1 MRKFS
6 KLLALALAV
15 IMVMALA
22 TTAFAEGDEESK
34 VTITVN
40 NALAGGEY
48 KAYKIFDVTKA
59 TDTDGKVI
67 SYAYTITGGT
77 DDEPNP
83 FFETVKTFAET
94 NGNGLTLTQIGTT
107 GVYNVTFTD
116 TFNTQKAANLAEALY
131 TAYQNMEQKPQAD
144 GTAIGEKET
153 DSDSVKAK
161 FSVAD
166 GYYFILSP
174 IGSTCILDTTNSEK
188 TINEK
193 NGLPNIKKEVDKS
206 DGVQTEVWA
215 DTNDAA
221 FGDTVKF
228 KITVKAEAG
237 AQNYVVTD
245 TLPNGLTLNATVT
258 NGITVTGPKDS
269 QTGVPLE
276 ENTDYTVSVNTLSN
290 PNNFSV
296 TFVQTYLD
304 SLENGA
310 ELTITYNATVSND
323 ISKIVVAGEGNVN
336 TAKLTYG
343 SGQEKKDTAI
353 TYVWSFK
360 VFKFMANQTQNE
372 VPLANAKF
380 ELYKE
385 YDSSTGTL
393 NNKVCFTQ
401 SGTDAVYKYAT
412 SGNIT
417 EITTG
422 DTGAFTFTGLDS
434 GTYYLVE
441 TAAPTGYN
449 QLTKP
454 IEVKIAGTDSTNPE
468 KGSVTYKDLA
478 DTDANEM
485 TATNNQVKVENKA
498 GSLLPSTG
506 GIGTTI
512 FYVLGGIL
520 VVGAGVLLITK
531 KRMSNSK

>member
-1 MRKFS
+1 MKQLN

-22 TTAFAEGDEESK
+22 TTALADGAGADN

-40 NALAGGEY
+40 NALAGGTYE
-48 KAYKIFDVTKA
+48 AYKIFNVTKA

-67 SYAYTITGGT
+67 SYAYTITSGEG
-77 DDEPNP
+77 DGANP
-83 FFETVKTFAET
+83 FFTTVSGFATEQ
-94 NGNGLTLTQIGTT
+94 NGLTLTQIGTT
-107 GVYNVTFTD
+107 GVYNVTF
-116 TFNTQKAANLAEALY
+116 N
-131 TAYQNMEQKPQAD
+131 
-144 GTAIGEKET
+144 
-153 DSDSVKAK
+153 SDVFDENKAK
-161 FSVAD
+161 SLSQSLYSVATSQD
-166 GYYFILSP
+166 NLITATKTVTASKDNNNDVTATFTGLTEGYYLITSP
-174 IGSTCILDTTNSEK
+174 IGSTCILDTTVGTKE
-188 TINEK
+188 INEK
-193 NGLPNIKKEVDKS
+193 NGLPNIEKKVDKS
-206 DGVQTEVWA
+206 DGDTTEKWA

-245 TLPNGLTLNATVT
+245 TLPNGLTLNSTGT
-258 NGITVTGPKDS
+258 NGITVKGPKDS
-269 QTGVPLE
+269 NDPATLAE
-276 ENTDYTVSVNTLSN
+276 TTDYTVSFDEGNSN
-290 PNNFSV
+290 KFSV

-304 SLENGA
+304 SLKNNA
-310 ELTITYNATVSND
+310 ELTITYNATVSNNNVE
-323 ISKIVVAGEGNVN
+323 IAGNGNVN

-343 SGQEKKDTAI
+343 SNQEIQDTTT
-353 TYVWSFK
+353 TYVWSFS
-360 VFKFMANQTQNE
+360 VLKFTKGTNSNE
-372 VPLANAKF
+372 TPLASAKF
-380 ELYKE
+380 KLYKK
-385 YDSSTGTL
+385 YDPSKNELSEEMKFTKNRESTTYMY
-393 NNKVCFTQ
+393 
-401 SGTDAVYKYAT
+401 DAKNGSA
-412 SGNIT
+412 

-454 IEVKIAGTDSTNPE
+454 IEVKIAGTDSTAPA
-468 KGSVTYKDLA
+468 KGSVSYKDLA
-478 DTDANEM
+478 TNTNET

-498 GSLLPSTG
+498 GSILPSTG

-520 VVGAGVLLITK
+520 VVGAGVLLVTK